1 MGPVPDPITRR
12 IAQLEDLL
20 ASTRGA
26 VVAFSGGIDSTLV
39 AAVAHRALGDRAV
52 AVTGVSPALPP
63 GELTQARRIAD
74 VVGVRHRTVRTHE
87 LEAEGYAAN
96 GTDRCYHCKDE
107 LYGVLREVAREE
119 RLQVVVSGA
128 NADDLGDVRPG
139 LRAARE
145 HGVRHPLVE
154 AGFTKGDV
162 RAAAREL
169 DIPTWDKPASACL
182 SSRVAFG
189 QRITVGELT
198 RVGRAERVVKDLGF
212 RQCRVRVHGDLAR
225 VEVDADE
232 LTRLADPDVRRQ
244 VNERLREL
252 GFAYVTLD
260 LEGFRSGNLNA
271 ALA

>member
-1 MGPVPDPITRR
+1 MPDPITRR
-12 IAQLEDLL
+12 IAKLEDLL
-20 ASTRGA
+20 ASMRGA

-39 AAVAHRALGDRAV
+39 AAVAHRALGDRAL

-107 LYGVLREVAREE
+107 LYGVLSEVAREE
-119 RLQVVVSGA
+119 RLPVVVSGA

-154 AGFTKGDV
+154 AGFTPLEAIRIGTLNGARYLGRDARIGSIAPGKQADLVLLNGDPSGGIEAV
-162 RAAAREL
+162 R
-169 DIPTWDKPASACL
+169 
-182 SSRVAFG
+182 RVD
-189 QRITVGELT
+189 TVFRAGLGFDPGALIESV
-198 RVGRAERVVKDLGF
+198 RGRAGIW
-212 RQCRVRVHGDLAR
+212 
-225 VEVDADE
+225 
-232 LTRLADPDVRRQ
+232 
-244 VNERLREL
+244 
-252 GFAYVTLD
+252 
-260 LEGFRSGNLNA
+260 
-271 ALA
+271 